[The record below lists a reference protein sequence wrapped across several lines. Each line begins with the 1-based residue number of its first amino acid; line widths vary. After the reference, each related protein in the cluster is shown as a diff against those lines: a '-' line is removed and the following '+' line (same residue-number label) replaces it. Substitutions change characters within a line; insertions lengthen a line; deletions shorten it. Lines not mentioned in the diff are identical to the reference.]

1 MKKHD
6 HQENSISKA
15 AGTIGRAATGTIH
28 RFRDL
33 VHQTHAR
40 SGLPERS
47 PGSAPGFDFTD
58 VLNAPPL
65 DEHQRAK
72 VTCID
77 YCSDRVET
85 RELSSHEI
93 SNLDQYHRPDWCKV
107 RWINVDGI
115 KDLHTIYKIADHYK
129 LHSLAVE
136 DLLYAPHRPKIELY
150 GPEHGVGEQSRTF
163 ILARMIQLDRER
175 HITVQQI
182 SLFMGKHTVLTFLQT
197 RSDVWQPI
205 KDRINRE
212 GSRLRSMEADFLVYA
227 LLDAVID
234 HGFPVLETYS
244 DRLEEMESRVFDAQD
259 ESMIRDVHALKH
271 ELLLLRRHFWP
282 MRELI
287 QQLQHLPEGVFQ
299 PMTKT
304 YLGDVYDHSVQV
316 LEMIESYREMS
327 MGLIETYMSV
337 INNRM
342 NAVMK
347 VLTIIASI
355 FIPITFITGMYGM
368 NFEDMPGLKNPYAF
382 WIFCVVSFLIV
393 SGMLIWFRKQR
404 WI

>member
-1 MKKHD
+1 M
-6 HQENSISKA
+6 
-15 AGTIGRAATGTIH
+15 
-28 RFRDL
+28 
-33 VHQTHAR
+33 
-40 SGLPERS
+40 
-47 PGSAPGFDFTD
+47 
-58 VLNAPPL
+58 LNAPPL
-65 DEHQRAK
+65 DENQRAR

-77 YCSDRVET
+77 YCDDRVET
-85 RELSSHEI
+85 REITAEQI
-93 SNLDQYHRPDWCKV
+93 ANLDEHHRPDWCKV

-115 KDLHTIYKIADHYK
+115 QDLHTIYNIAAHYK
-129 LHSLAVE
+129 IHPLAVE
-136 DLLYAPHRPKIELY
+136 DLLYAPHRPKIDLF

-163 ILARMIQLDRER
+163 ILARMIQLDSDR

-182 SLFMGKHTVLTFLQT
+182 SLFLGKHTVLTFLQT
-197 RSDVWQPI
+197 PSDVWKPI
-205 KDRINRE
+205 VDRINRE
-212 GSRLRSMEADFLVYA
+212 GSRLRCMEADFLVYA

-287 QQLQHLPEGVFQ
+287 HQLQHLPEGTFQ
-299 PMTKT
+299 PLTKT

-368 NFEDMPGLKNPYAF
+368 NFEDMPGLKDPYAF
-382 WIFCVVSFLIV
+382 PIFCGICVLIV
-393 SGMLIWFRKQR
+393 GSMLVWFRKQR
-404 WI
+404 WL